1 MRIGEFMAIPI
12 TPKNTI
18 VISVL
23 NVRSHFG
30 RLLDRLESGG
40 ESLVIEKRGRPRAVL
55 LSIKEY
61 VKLAAPEPSVL
72 KIIGNESR
80 GSGTSALSRHQIDG
94 IIRASRLQKRKGR

>member
-1 MRIGEFMAIPI
+1 MATSI

-18 VISVL
+18 VISAL
-23 NVRSHFG
+23 NVRSNFG

-80 GSGTSALSRHQIDG
+80 GSGTSALSRRQIDG
-94 IIRASRLQKRKGR
+94 IIRASRQQKRKGR